1 MKKFLFLVVA
11 TLIGCMASAQIV
23 QSTMVTKEKKQRKVE
38 WILRAGLSIDNFSG
52 DVVDDYNE
60 TCIVNSSFGSKTGYD
75 VSIGYNLPIGRSGIY
90 WGQELGMS
98 SMGTDMKLDFED
110 GEYVG
115 KGNFSVTA
123 HRAKLVPIQF
133 GYKYK
138 IKDNIKLDAHVGC
151 YVSYNFLRSVK
162 YNYEIFKGNE
172 IIFQRDHNDDGYHDD
187 DYCFRNLIADFDAG
201 IHIGIGVWYKRYN
214 LDICYQ
220 PSVKKSYDTTR
231 LHQYFDHFYHGAKSQ
246 STIIRLGVSF

>member
-52 DVVDDYNE
+52 DVVDEYNE

-138 IKDNIKLDAHVGC
+138 IKDNIKLDAHVGY

-162 YNYEIFKGNE
+162 YNYEIVKGNE
-172 IIFQRDHNDDGYHDD
+172 IFQGDRYDD
-187 DYCFRNLIADFDAG
+187 DYFSNLIANFDAG

-220 PSVKKSYDTTR
+220 PSVAKSNDDAR
-231 LHQYFDHFYHGAKSQ
+231 LRQYFDLDIGDRFFYHMAKSQ
-246 STIIRLGVSF
+246 SIIIRLGVSF